1 MNKRLHGGE
10 LIAAMLKR
18 EGVPLIFTL
27 SGGHIFPIYDGC
39 ITEGIRV
46 IDTRHEQA
54 AVHMA
59 EGWARFTG
67 KPGVAVVTAGPG
79 LVNALPALAVAA
91 QTAAPLVLIS
101 GRSSLAMRDL
111 GSMQDMDQIELVRPL
126 TKWARSVY
134 QVERLPEYVAT
145 AFRQARSGRPG
156 PVFLEVPVDI
166 IKQEVAEGVKVRYP
180 TRYCPENRIP
190 ACGNAVEE
198 AARLLAESERPLI
211 VAGSGTWWSGASE
224 ELTAFAEKYNIPVY
238 TRMLG
243 RGAIAED
250 HPLAGGLFPLGLMQS
265 DLALILGTR
274 LDWLL
279 GYGRPPLF
287 PAGLKTIQVDIH
299 AADIGKNRPVDV
311 ALPGDVKTVLG
322 QLDAALEGLTI
333 KVDQQ
338 WPANIQMLKTMARD
352 KVCQEASSDAVPI
365 QPARLCAEVQK
376 FMSRDTALVVD
387 GGDIAVFANLSMQTM
402 IPGGMQWVGAFGH
415 LGVGLPYAIAGKL
428 ARPDRPLILITGD
441 GSLGMSLM
449 EFDTAVRHNVPIV
462 CIVSN
467 DAGWGQIRRNQRKN
481 YSRERVICTDL
492 RRDRYDKLVET
503 LGGFGLVVEKPQ
515 DIRPALEKAF
525 ESGKPACINVYTDP
539 DADCGGM
546 DLPWMIY

>member
-1 MNKRLHGGE
+1 MEKRLHGGNLVAKMLKKEGVE
-10 LIAAMLKR
+10 LIFSLC
-18 EGVPLIFTL
+18 
-27 SGGHIFPIYDGC
+27 GGHIFPIYDGC

-46 IDTRHEQA
+46 VDTRHEQA

-91 QTAAPLVLIS
+91 QSAAPLVLIA

-111 GSMQDMDQIELVRPL
+111 GSMQDMDQLDLVKPL

-145 AFRQARSGRPG
+145 AFRQAQSGRPG
-156 PVFLEVPVDI
+156 PVFLEIPIDI

-180 TRYCPENRIP
+180 ELYCPGNRIS
-190 ACGNAVEE
+190 ACEKAVTE
-198 AARLLAESERPLI
+198 AANLLAKAERPLI
-211 VAGSGTWWSGASE
+211 VAGSGTWWSAAAK

-238 TRMLG
+238 TRMMG

-250 HPLAGGLFPLGLMQS
+250 HPLAGGLYPIGLMQS
-265 DLALILGTR
+265 DLVLILGTR
-274 LDWLL
+274 LDWVL

-287 PAGLKTIQVDIH
+287 PTSLKMIQVDIH
-299 AADIGKNRPVDV
+299 AEDIGKNRPVDV

-322 QLDAALEGLTI
+322 QLDTALEKLEL
-333 KVDQQ
+333 KADPQ
-338 WPANIQMLKTMARD
+338 WPATIQVLKNMVIDNI
-352 KVCQEASSDAVPI
+352 CQEAGSDTVPI

-387 GGDIAVFANLSMQTM
+387 GGDIAVFANFSLQALS
-402 IPGGMQWVGAFGH
+402 PAGLQWVGAFGH
-415 LGVGLPYAIAGKL
+415 LGVGLPYAVAGKL
-428 ARPDRPLILITGD
+428 ANPDRPLILITGD

-449 EFDTAVRHNVPIV
+449 EFDTAVRHKVPVV
-462 CIVSN
+462 CVVSN
-467 DAGWGQIRRNQRKN
+467 DGGWGQIRRAQRRN
-481 YSRERVICTDL
+481 YSRDRVICTDL
-492 RRDRYDKLVET
+492 GGNRYDRLVEIM
-503 LGGFGLVVEKPQ
+503 GGFGIAVERPEE
-515 DIRPALEKAF
+515 IGPALEKAF
-525 ESGKPACINVYTDP
+525 ASGKPACVNVMTDP
-539 DADCGGM
+539 EAACGGM
-546 DLPWMIY
+546 DMPWMIY